1 MATSRT
7 ALDESSSTIE
17 FNGFLAIIT
26 EDVSGRRAIMMI
38 ENLGFFSALE
48 RTPGLLASLEYF
60 LSLVEGRDLYF
71 LNLLSGGFG
80 VAVCIS

>member
-17 FNGFLAIIT
+17 FNDFLAIIT

-60 LSLVEGRDLYF
+60 LSRGRERPVLPQSSVGRIWGCSMY
-71 LNLLSGGFG
+71 
-80 VAVCIS
+80 